1 MNDRIP
7 AETWDAESPPD
18 VSSMKATATQS
29 PAADALHQKLSSRTA
44 RVGVVGLGYVG
55 LPLAVELA
63 RAGFH
68 TTGIDLDT
76 RKVDAINRG
85 ESYIQDV
92 PTADVAEFHR
102 AKKLTATTDV
112 SVIQ

>member
-1 MNDRIP
+1 MPCPGRAD
-7 AETWDAESPPD
+7 TLDAGVLPD
-18 VSSMKATATQS
+18 VPRMNKTAA
-29 PAADALHQKLSSRTA
+29 PAAADLLRQKLADRTA

-55 LPLAVELA
+55 LPLAVEFA

-68 TTGIDLDT
+68 TTGIDLDE

-92 PTADVAEFHR
+92 PTPDV
-102 AKKLTATTDV
+102 TAFRDAGRL
-112 SVIQ
+112 SAGRLLREHA